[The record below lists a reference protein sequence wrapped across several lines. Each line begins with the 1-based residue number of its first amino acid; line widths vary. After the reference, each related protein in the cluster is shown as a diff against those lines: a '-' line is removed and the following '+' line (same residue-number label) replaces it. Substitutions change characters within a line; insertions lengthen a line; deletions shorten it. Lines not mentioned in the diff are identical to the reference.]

1 MSKNRGMGEICLTKQ
16 ENKEMKGAKRDFT
29 VKIVFVSKIIK
40 WEQIFLRNNILLV
53 TILLFHCLLVQKNY
67 QNEISSDDNQD
78 VITFKCTYILDIS
91 RFAWHMNS

>member
-40 WEQIFLRNNILLV
+40 WEQF
-53 TILLFHCLLVQKNY
+53 F
-67 QNEISSDDNQD
+67 
-78 VITFKCTYILDIS
+78 
-91 RFAWHMNS
+91 